1 MQIRELHLFTDDL
14 IGTITFYKNILQLP
28 VKEEENAGITFQVGE
43 TKLIFKA
50 SVNQHP
56 TYHFA
61 FAIPANQIQEA
72 YEWAKDKLLILDAE
86 PGEKIIDFDS
96 WHAKAFYFLDNN
108 GNILEFIARFDLPN
122 KSFLPFKGSSFT
134 SINEIGIVT
143 QDVSSACKKMIVQ
156 YGLEYFY
163 RQPPLEDFAA
173 VGDDNGLF
181 IVVPENRNWYPTNLH
196 SSKSRMKVVFTSG
209 IESEQ
214 KVMELAGEK

>member
-1 MQIRELHLFTDDL
+1 MQIKELHLFTDDL
-14 IGTITFYKNILQLP
+14 ISTITFYKNVLQLP
-28 VKEEENAGITFQVGE
+28 VKEEEHAGITFQVGE

-72 YEWAKDKLLILDAE
+72 YEWAKD
-86 PGEKIIDFDS
+86 
-96 WHAKAFYFLDNN
+96 
-108 GNILEFIARFDLPN
+108 
-122 KSFLPFKGSSFT
+122 
-134 SINEIGIVT
+134 
-143 QDVSSACKKMIVQ
+143 KKMIVQ